1 MIEIT
6 NLSKVYSGR
15 EVLNIPHLQF
25 KDGETVGVLGNNG
38 AGKTTLFSIILD
50 LIKPDGGSV
59 KSKGVDVS
67 GSEEWKKFTSAYLD
81 EGFLISFLTPEEYF
95 GFVGELFGRSRDE
108 TLEFVKSFE
117 DIFNGEILG
126 RGKLI
131 RDLSKGNQKKVGLI
145 GTLIGKPECVIWDE
159 PFANLDPSTQLKLK
173 SLVIEYSANSTFLV
187 SSHDLHHVYDTCP
200 RIIILEHGRLIKD
213 LRRDDLQLNE
223 LIAMFSTEKVEV
235 V

>member
-1 MIEIT
+1 MIEIK

-15 EVLNIPHLQF
+15 EVLNIPCLDF
-25 KDGETVGVLGNNG
+25 KVGETVGVLGNNG
-38 AGKTTLFSIILD
+38 AGKTTLFSLILD
-50 LIKPDGGSV
+50 LIKPDGGTILS
-59 KSKGVDVS
+59 GGTDVS
-67 GSEEWKKFTSAYLD
+67 TSEDWKKYTSAYLD

-95 GFVGELFGRSRDE
+95 AFVGELFGRSRAE
-108 TLEFVKSFE
+108 TVEYVGQFE

-145 GTLIGKPECVIWDE
+145 GTLIGRPECVIWDE

-173 SLVIEYSANSTFLV
+173 SLVIDQSARSTFLV

-200 RIIILEHGRLIKD
+200 RIIILEQGRFIKD
-213 LRRDDLQLNE
+213 LRRDDLQLHE
-223 LIAMFSTEKVEV
+223 LIAMFSTEKVEIA
-235 V
+235 